1 MHTALDLHNNTI
13 KEPYEMLAGILIS
26 VCVCVCVCV
35 LVELMVTVV
44 CVYVE
49 ESNFR

>member
-1 MHTALDLHNNTI
+1 MHTTLDLHNNTI

-26 VCVCVCVCV
+26 VCVCVCVC

-44 CVYVE
+44 CVYVQ